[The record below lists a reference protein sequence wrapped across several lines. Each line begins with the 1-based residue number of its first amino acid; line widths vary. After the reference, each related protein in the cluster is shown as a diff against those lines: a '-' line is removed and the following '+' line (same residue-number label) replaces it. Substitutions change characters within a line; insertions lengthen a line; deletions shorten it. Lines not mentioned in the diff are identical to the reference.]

1 MVPLLPAR
9 ADGARTKACMLPG
22 ATNGCARLLRSCWL
36 GLPAAPSY
44 ALMPRG
50 TPAVPTRVNDG
61 VMRPVEEAK
70 DAICAR
76 HELGTSKGCQGLG
89 FAFVMREFELV

>member
-1 MVPLLPAR
+1 
-9 ADGARTKACMLPG
+9 
-22 ATNGCARLLRSCWL
+22 
-36 GLPAAPSY
+36 
-44 ALMPRG
+44 
-50 TPAVPTRVNDG
+50 VPTRVNDG

-89 FAFVMREFELV
+89 FAFVMTHEGIRVGMT